1 MLDGKDVG
9 LPANINNVPF
19 FGEQIREMNMIPCG
33 YHRYYYRQQEMLE
46 HSLMEYET
54 IGTRGQQVKETENKL
69 FELYKN
75 PNLDHKPEE
84 LSKRGGAYYSDAA
97 CECINAIYN
106 NKQTHM
112 VVSTKNRGA
121 IPELPEDSIVEVS
134 CYIGAKG
141 AMPVAWGKLPSAQRG
156 WLQCMKAMEECT
168 IEAAVTGNYGL
179 ALEAFTLNELI
190 PSGENAKRVLDELL
204 IAHKN
209 YLPQFKSTIEKL
221 EKEFEKLAK
230 TDVEKFC
237 KDVAKELAARLLSK
251 VIPRTPVG
259 EGTFE
264 VINEKKY
271 TIKSG
276 GTLRRGWTANT
287 EAEAESGSVPDPTT
301 YADSLKIFKFGN
313 NYIVIVENPVKYAS
327 YVEYGHRQEPGRYV
341 PALGK
346 RLKQSWVE
354 GKYMLTISEKELESQ
369 LPAILEQKMKKYI
382 EECLNNG

>member
-1 MLDGKDVG
+1 MAKWGMCD
-9 LPANINNVPF
+9 F
-19 FGEQIREMNMIPCG
+19 
-33 YHRYYYRQQEMLE
+33 
-46 HSLMEYET
+46 S
-54 IGTRGQQVKETENKL
+54 
-69 FELYKN
+69 EL
-75 PNLDHKPEE
+75 
-84 LSKRGGAYYSDAA
+84 
-97 CECINAIYN
+97 
-106 NKQTHM
+106 
-112 VVSTKNRGA
+112 
-121 IPELPEDSIVEVS
+121 
-134 CYIGAKG
+134 
-141 AMPVAWGKLPSAQRG
+141 
-156 WLQCMKAMEECT
+156 
-168 IEAAVTGNYGL
+168 
-179 ALEAFTLNELI
+179 
-190 PSGENAKRVLDELL
+190 
-204 IAHKN
+204 
-209 YLPQFKSTIEKL
+209 EKL

-264 VINEKKY
+264 IIDGKKY

-382 EECLNNG
+382 AYALFAVLGVMVSSAVFTLGNNNKYRIYNSTVRSDLQCLPSDPGYFADPQ

>member
-1 MLDGKDVG
+1 M
-9 LPANINNVPF
+9 
-19 FGEQIREMNMIPCG
+19 
-33 YHRYYYRQQEMLE
+33 
-46 HSLMEYET
+46 
-54 IGTRGQQVKETENKL
+54 
-69 FELYKN
+69 
-75 PNLDHKPEE
+75 
-84 LSKRGGAYYSDAA
+84 
-97 CECINAIYN
+97 
-106 NKQTHM
+106 
-112 VVSTKNRGA
+112 
-121 IPELPEDSIVEVS
+121 
-134 CYIGAKG
+134 AK
-141 AMPVAWGKLPSAQRG
+141 WGKCDFS
-156 WLQCMKAMEECT
+156 E
-168 IEAAVTGNYGL
+168 
-179 ALEAFTLNELI
+179 F
-190 PSGENAKRVLDELL
+190 
-204 IAHKN
+204 
-209 YLPQFKSTIEKL
+209 EKL

-237 KDVAKELAARLLSK
+237 KDVAKELAVRLLSK

>member
-1 MLDGKDVG
+1 M
-9 LPANINNVPF
+9 
-19 FGEQIREMNMIPCG
+19 
-33 YHRYYYRQQEMLE
+33 
-46 HSLMEYET
+46 
-54 IGTRGQQVKETENKL
+54 
-69 FELYKN
+69 
-75 PNLDHKPEE
+75 
-84 LSKRGGAYYSDAA
+84 
-97 CECINAIYN
+97 
-106 NKQTHM
+106 
-112 VVSTKNRGA
+112 
-121 IPELPEDSIVEVS
+121 
-134 CYIGAKG
+134 AK
-141 AMPVAWGKLPSAQRG
+141 WGKCDFS
-156 WLQCMKAMEECT
+156 E
-168 IEAAVTGNYGL
+168 
-179 ALEAFTLNELI
+179 F
-190 PSGENAKRVLDELL
+190 
-204 IAHKN
+204 
-209 YLPQFKSTIEKL
+209 EKL
-221 EKEFEKLAK
+221 EKEYEKLAK

-313 NYIVIVENPVKYAS
+313 NCIVIVENPVKYAS

-354 GKYMLTISEKELESQ
+354 GKYMLTISEKKSKPNYNWITIAATLIGFSIVGIVLMNTYKSFQPNEMNNPIVKETILPIEIKENKLEFYKCYEG
-369 LPAILEQKMKKYI
+369 A
-382 EECLNNG
+382 

>member
-1 MLDGKDVG
+1 MAKWGICD
-9 LPANINNVPF
+9 F
-19 FGEQIREMNMIPCG
+19 
-33 YHRYYYRQQEMLE
+33 
-46 HSLMEYET
+46 S
-54 IGTRGQQVKETENKL
+54 
-69 FELYKN
+69 EL
-75 PNLDHKPEE
+75 
-84 LSKRGGAYYSDAA
+84 
-97 CECINAIYN
+97 
-106 NKQTHM
+106 
-112 VVSTKNRGA
+112 
-121 IPELPEDSIVEVS
+121 
-134 CYIGAKG
+134 
-141 AMPVAWGKLPSAQRG
+141 
-156 WLQCMKAMEECT
+156 
-168 IEAAVTGNYGL
+168 
-179 ALEAFTLNELI
+179 
-190 PSGENAKRVLDELL
+190 
-204 IAHKN
+204 
-209 YLPQFKSTIEKL
+209 EKL

-264 VINEKKY
+264 IIDGKKY